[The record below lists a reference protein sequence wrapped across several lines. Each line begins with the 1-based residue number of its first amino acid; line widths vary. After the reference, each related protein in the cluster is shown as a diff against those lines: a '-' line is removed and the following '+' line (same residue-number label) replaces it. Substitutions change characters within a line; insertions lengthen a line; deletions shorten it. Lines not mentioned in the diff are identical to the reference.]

1 MCANEVQFQLQPAF
15 IDGLKKRN
23 PAQFEEY
30 IKSGSII
37 ANQDGTYSS
46 ADAKFRTVA
55 ANGVFSAASVEGAG
69 GVKETKT
76 LDSATPAKG
85 LGVEHSAAKAK
96 EGVKEEKTVTFKLDD
111 FVKQSGLAE
120 DKRAELVKEFEIPEN
135 FVPVSILPIG
145 YPKEGIEPNPL
156 HYERKDL
163 SETVFYNKF

>member
-1 MCANEVQFQLQPAF
+1 MCANEVQFQLQQ
-15 IDGLKKRN
+15 GYVNELKKN
-23 PAQFEEY
+23 PGNLQRLINE
-30 IKSGSII
+30 GSII
-37 ANQDGTYSS
+37 DNGDGTYSTTNAS
-46 ADAKFRTVA
+46 LKSV
-55 ANGVFSAASVEGAG
+55 GVFDVEGAG

>member
-1 MCANEVQFQLQPAF
+1 M
-15 IDGLKKRN
+15 
-23 PAQFEEY
+23 
-30 IKSGSII
+30 
-37 ANQDGTYSS
+37 
-46 ADAKFRTVA
+46 
-55 ANGVFSAASVEGAG
+55 
-69 GVKETKT
+69 
-76 LDSATPAKG
+76 
-85 LGVEHSAAKAK
+85 GVEHSAAKAK